1 MAISVHENLGLVKL
15 QDAMLTQLFGAPTSL
30 QLKCS
35 EVGRSIEGYLS
46 DVYDSG
52 MIIDKHLQQNGDMI
66 VEVWINQQSLA
77 RLVSNSDG
85 RIEVK

>member
-1 MAISVHENLGLVKL
+1 
-15 QDAMLTQLFGAPTSL
+15 
-30 QLKCS
+30 
-35 EVGRSIEGYLS
+35 
-46 DVYDSG
+46 
-52 MIIDKHLQQNGDMI
+52 MIINKHLQENGDMI

>member
-1 MAISVHENLGLVKL
+1 
-15 QDAMLTQLFGAPTSL
+15 MLAQLFGSPTTL
-30 QLKCS
+30 NLVYN
-35 EVGRSIEGYLS
+35 EAGRSIEGFLS

-52 MIIDKHLQQNGDMI
+52 MIVDKQLQENGDMI
-66 VEVWINQQSLA
+66 VKVWINQQSLA

>member
-1 MAISVHENLGLVKL
+1 
-15 QDAMLTQLFGAPTSL
+15 MLTQLFGSPTSL
-30 QLKCS
+30 QLTYS

-52 MIIDKHLQQNGDMI
+52 MIIDKHLQENGDMI